1 MSRGQDMLHK
11 DIFCMR
17 VKKLRKS
24 RNEQQ
29 KDLAEAIGTTQA
41 AISDIENGRRATSFD
56 KLAAICM
63 HYNVSADY
71 LLGLIDDPK
80 PLKMEKT
87 EQKEG
92 QL

>member
-1 MSRGQDMLHK
+1 MLHK

-24 RNEQQ
+24 MNEQQ

-71 LLGLIDDPK
+71 LLGLIDDPR
-80 PLKMEKT
+80 PLKMEQMDK
-87 EQKEG
+87 KEG
-92 QL
+92 QQ